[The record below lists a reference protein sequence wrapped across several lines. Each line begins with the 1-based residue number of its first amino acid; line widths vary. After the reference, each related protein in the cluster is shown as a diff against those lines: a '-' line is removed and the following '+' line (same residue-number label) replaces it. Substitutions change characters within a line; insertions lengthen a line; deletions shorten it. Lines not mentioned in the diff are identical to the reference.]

1 VLFVGENVRYVT
13 GVWQGNWKNNFLIR
27 YAVLPRGRDP
37 ILFETVGSDMVNAQ
51 IDAPLLHE
59 VRPAITWKWSE
70 GPEPEM
76 AARMA
81 IADVL
86 REAGVH
92 RLTKSD
98 VDRINHPL

>member
-1 VLFVGENVRYVT
+1 MLFVGENVRYVT
-13 GVWQGNWKNNFLIR
+13 GVWQGN
-27 YAVLPRGRDP
+27 
-37 ILFETVGSDMVNAQ
+37 
-51 IDAPLLHE
+51 
-59 VRPAITWKWSE
+59 WKWSE

-98 VDRINHPL
+98 VDRINHPLQLETSFLSP